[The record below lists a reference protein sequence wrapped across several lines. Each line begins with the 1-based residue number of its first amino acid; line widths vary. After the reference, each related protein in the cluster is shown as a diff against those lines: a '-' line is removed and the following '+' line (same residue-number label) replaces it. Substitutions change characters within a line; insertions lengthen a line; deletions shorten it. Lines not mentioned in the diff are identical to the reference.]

1 MEHLTDLVLR
11 WTAKARA
18 SGESHEDFPRTIQR
32 ILIEAFTVCKQE
44 VERCLEE
51 RLRGLST
58 FLGEEEPV
66 TLLGDVS
73 MNLDTQYVLYECL
86 CRNFRSIVP
95 VRQENIDALANSIL
109 QRCVEHSDQSLAKTL
124 ILGDPRFSFE
134 VLLKDY
140 VILFIEVQRLRA
152 FRALPFLYSLFLF
165 LQRIALL

>member
-1 MEHLTDLVLR
+1 MPYATPYALAASTNSSAGKAGLNMSSMSTASAEMKELRNSLAAERSRREYAEAVIARARPGGWCTSKFPKAGQVVQHVEHLTDLVLR

-66 TLLGDVS
+66 TLLGD
-73 MNLDTQYVLYECL
+73 
-86 CRNFRSIVP
+86 
-95 VRQENIDALANSIL
+95 
-109 QRCVEHSDQSLAKTL
+109 
-124 ILGDPRFSFE
+124 
-134 VLLKDY
+134 
-140 VILFIEVQRLRA
+140 
-152 FRALPFLYSLFLF
+152 
-165 LQRIALL
+165 